1 MALYSA
7 LQASTDLTTFGDGSV
22 TDREAVLVAKY
33 QYIFD
38 LITAAAQ
45 TGRATLSIKIT
56 RADYQ
61 SLVDL
66 LISSGYTVSSF
77 PDITTAEALST
88 ASINISWPTT
98 LISSIAGI
106 LPTLFEATVDSAY
119 TVTFFVT
126 GGLAPYKWTIGGTI
140 PDGLIFSN
148 LNSAGSITLSGI
160 PAISSL
166 GVFTLSVLDAVGQ
179 TFTATISWSVAP
191 SVQVNPDWNATS
203 GISRILNKPT
213 LATIATTGS
222 YTDLSDKPVLSAV
235 ALSGSYASL
244 TGTPNL
250 TLYAPLAGSVFTG
263 SVSASSLTATGAVN
277 GASSVISGSV
287 TVGSLTT
294 TGTLSAA
301 SLTLTNPGT
310 NSNSVVTKAYVDS
323 KAAFALAV
331 GIY

>member
-106 LPTLFEATVDSAY
+106 LPTLFDATVDSAY

-179 TFTATISWSVAP
+179 AFTATISWSVAP
-191 SVQVNPDWNATS
+191 SVQVNPDWLATS

-213 LATIATTGS
+213 LATVATTGS
-222 YTDLSDKPVLSAV
+222 YTDLTGKPTLSTVAGSGIYADLLNKPVLSAV
-235 ALSGSYASL
+235 ALSNSYTDLSNKPDLTLLATLASPTF
-244 TGTPNL
+244 TGTI
-250 TLYAPLAGSVFTG
+250 T
-263 SVSASSLTATGAVN
+263 
-277 GASSVISGSV
+277 
-287 TVGSLTT
+287 
-294 TGTLSAA
+294 AA